1 MIYIVIISVIAVFF
15 ILIRFYLLKLELTR
29 VTRQLNQLNNKV
41 ISKKIDLTF
50 YDKDLENLAKNINDQ
65 IDLTNEA
72 IFEKLRTENEMK
84 QAIAN
89 ISHDIRTPM
98 TSIIGYIQ
106 FLESDDIGPEKR
118 IKYQENIKNGAL
130 RLKVLLDDFF
140 ELSTIESA
148 DYPLKM
154 EKIKLNKLLVDVL
167 IGFYDDFNK
176 AQIEPSI
183 LIPEDEIYISGD
195 SSAVKRVIE
204 NLISNT
210 IKHSSGNVTIQ
221 LVKNSS
227 SVQLYIMNPA
237 KELKEQDLPLL
248 FDRFYKVDQTRTKRS
263 TGLGLFIAKSL
274 MLKMNGKLSAELKGE
289 QLLMKCE
296 WKSLFQNNSHT
307 V

>member
-1 MIYIVIISVIAVFF
+1 MMIYIVIISVIAVFF
-15 ILIRFYLLKLELTR
+15 ILIRFYLLKLELKR

-98 TSIIGYIQ
+98 TSILGYIQ

-130 RLKVLLDDFF
+130 RLKVLLDEFF

-148 DYPLKM
+148 DYPLKV
-154 EKIKLNKLLVDVL
+154 ENIKLNKLLVDVL
-167 IGFYDDFNK
+167 IGFYDDFSK

-183 LIPEDEIYISGD
+183 LIPEDEIYITGD
-195 SSAVKRVIE
+195 ASAVKRVIE
-204 NLISNT
+204 NLISNA

-221 LVKNSS
+221 LLKHSS
-227 SVQLYIMNPA
+227 SVQLNIMNHA

-248 FDRFYKVDQTRTKRS
+248 FDRFYKVDQTRTKKS

-274 MLKMNGKLSAELKGE
+274 MEKMDGNLSAELIGD

-296 WKSLFQNNSHT
+296 WRN
-307 V
+307 

>member
-1 MIYIVIISVIAVFF
+1 MMIYIVIICIITVFF
-15 ILIRFYLLKLELTR
+15 ILIRFYLLKLELKR

-50 YDKDLENLAKNINDQ
+50 YDKDLENLAKNINEQ

-98 TSIIGYIQ
+98 TSILGYIQ
-106 FLESDDIGPEKR
+106 FLQSDDIGPEKR

-130 RLKVLLDDFF
+130 RLKVLLDEFF

-148 DYPLKM
+148 DYPLKV
-154 EKIKLNKLLVDVL
+154 ENIKLNKLLVEVL

-176 AQIEPSI
+176 AQIEPTI
-183 LIPEDEIYISGD
+183 LIPDDEIYITGD

-204 NLISNT
+204 NLISNA

-221 LVKNSS
+221 LVKNPS
-227 SVQLYIMNPA
+227 SVQLNIMNPA
-237 KELKEQDLPLL
+237 NELKEKDLPLL

-274 MLKMNGKLSAELKGE
+274 MIKMDGILSAELNGD

-296 WKSLFQNNSHT
+296 WKN
-307 V
+307 

>member
-15 ILIRFYLLKLELTR
+15 ILIRFYLLKLELKR

-98 TSIIGYIQ
+98 TSILGYIQ

-118 IKYQENIKNGAL
+118 IKYQKNIKNGAL
-130 RLKVLLDDFF
+130 RLKILLDEFF

-148 DYPLKM
+148 DYPLKV
-154 EKIKLNKLLVDVL
+154 ENIKLNKLLVEVL

-183 LIPEDEIYISGD
+183 LIPGDEIYITGD

-204 NLISNT
+204 NLISNA

-221 LVKNSS
+221 LVKHSS
-227 SVQLYIMNPA
+227 SVQLNIMNPA

-248 FDRFYKVDQTRTKRS
+248 FDRFYKVDQTRSKRS

-274 MLKMNGKLSAELKGE
+274 MIKMDGNLSAELNGD

-296 WKSLFQNNSHT
+296 WKN
-307 V
+307 

>member
-1 MIYIVIISVIAVFF
+1 MMIYIVIISVIAVFF
-15 ILIRFYLLKLELTR
+15 ILIRFYLLKLELKR
-29 VTRQLNQLNNKV
+29 VTQQLNQLNNKV

-50 YDKDLENLAKNINDQ
+50 YDKDLENLTKNINDQ

-98 TSIIGYIQ
+98 TSILGYIQ

-130 RLKVLLDDFF
+130 RLKVLLDEFF

-148 DYPLKM
+148 DYPLKV
-154 EKIKLNKLLVDVL
+154 ENIKLNKLLVEVL

-183 LIPEDEIYISGD
+183 LIPEDEIYITGD
-195 SSAVKRVIE
+195 SSAVKRIIE
-204 NLISNT
+204 NLISNA

-221 LVKNSS
+221 LVNNSS
-227 SVQLYIMNPA
+227 SVQLNIMNPA

-263 TGLGLFIAKSL
+263 TGLGLYIAKSL
-274 MLKMNGKLSAELKGE
+274 MIKMDGNLSAELNGE

-296 WKSLFQNNSHT
+296 WEN
-307 V
+307 

>member
-1 MIYIVIISVIAVFF
+1 MMIYIVIICVLAVFF
-15 ILIRFYLLKLELTR
+15 ILIRFYLLKLELKR
-29 VTRQLNQLNNKV
+29 VTRQLNQLNNK
-41 ISKKIDLTF
+41 IFSKKIDLTF

-98 TSIIGYIQ
+98 TSILGYIQ

-118 IKYQENIKNGAL
+118 IKYQKNIKNGAL
-130 RLKVLLDDFF
+130 RLKVLLDEFF

-148 DYPLKM
+148 DYPLKV
-154 EKIKLNKLLVDVL
+154 ENIKLNKLLVDVL

-183 LIPEDEIYISGD
+183 LIPEDEIYITGD

-204 NLISNT
+204 NLISNA

-221 LVKNSS
+221 LVKHSS
-227 SVQLYIMNPA
+227 SVHLNIMNPA
-237 KELKEQDLPLL
+237 KKLKEQDLPLL

-274 MLKMNGKLSAELKGE
+274 MIKMDGHLSAELNGD

-296 WKSLFQNNSHT
+296 WKN
-307 V
+307 